1 MSQDTEPDSS
11 RRSFFS
17 ALAIAGT
24 SAVAAIS
31 AVLAGGFLFPIP
43 KKKPRPQFVCLESDA
58 PQGKPLEIQDPNGRK
73 VLLMRDKSNQLM
85 AIGTVCSHLGCAV
98 YYRPKDDVFECPC
111 HQGFFDAQGNPIAG
125 PPRRP
130 LDRFPVT
137 VFEGKVFVEFA

>member
-1 MSQDTEPDSS
+1 MATDQGTDRS

-17 ALAIAGT
+17 ALAIVGA
-24 SAVAAIS
+24 SAAAAIS

-43 KKKPRPQFVCLESDA
+43 KKKPRPQFVCLESDT
-58 PQGKPLEIQDPNGRK
+58 PQGRPLEIQDPSGRK
-73 VLLMRDKSNQLM
+73 VLLMRDKKGQLV
-85 AIGTVCSHLGCAV
+85 AVGTVCSHLGCAV
-98 YYRPKDDVFECPC
+98 YYRPKKDIFECPC